1 MVKKALTAILILA
14 LLPIVVNPAIAAA
27 SKVKIGIIYDVGG
40 RGDGSINDATA
51 LGVAKA
57 KKKFGLSD
65 LDVRELVTSGTAF
78 DRENR
83 IEFLVKANY
92 DLIIGVGTS
101 FNDPMTFMSEKYPES
116 QFAIIGSAGVESLN
130 VSCMYFRG
138 EESAYLAGVMAAL
151 NSKSKKIG
159 YLGDSENSSNALLSR
174 NFTAGAKH
182 AVSNIQVYNTISGA
196 TANAEIKAL
205 SSQGVDVLF
214 STWSRNGT
222 IISAITNSKK
232 SMKLI
237 GVEPEQYYLSS
248 KAAKK
253 VLIGYVNQRF
263 DLAISDLFGA
273 AVSGQSITDLVD
285 SKNGVFG
292 RNYSLA
298 NNGVEFRAT
307 AANQISIAEVSRAKA
322 AILAKKI
329 VALK

>member
-1 MVKKALTAILILA
+1 VVKKALTAILILA

-92 DLIIGVGTS
+92 YLIIGVGTS

-182 AVSNIQVYNTISGA
+182 AVSKIQVINTSSGA

-205 SSQGVDVLF
+205 GSQGVDVLF

-263 DLAISDLFGA
+263 DLAVSDLFAA
-273 AVSGQSITDLVD
+273 AVSGQSITDIVD

-298 NNGVEFRAT
+298 NNGVELSTT
-307 AANQISIAEVSRAKA
+307 AANQISIRAVSTAKA

>member
-1 MVKKALTAILILA
+1 MGKKTLIALVILA
-14 LLPIVVNPAIAAA
+14 LLPIAINPANAAPG
-27 SKVKIGIIYDVGG
+27 KVKIGIIYDVGG

-51 LGVAKA
+51 IGVAAA

-65 LDVRELVTSGTAF
+65 LDVRELVTSGTTF

-101 FNDPMTFMSEKYPES
+101 FNDPMTYMSEKYPES

-138 EESAYLAGVMAAL
+138 EQSAYLAGVMAAL

-159 YLGDSENSSNALLSR
+159 YLGDSDNTANGAMSR

-182 AVSNIQVYNTISGA
+182 AVAKIQVINTSSGA
-196 TANAEIKAL
+196 NSNAEIKAL

-222 IISAITNSKK
+222 IISAINSSKK
-232 SMKLI
+232 PMKLI
-237 GVEPEQYYLSS
+237 GVKPEQYYLSS
-248 KAAKK
+248 KAANKA
-253 VLIGYVNQRF
+253 LIGYVNQRF
-263 DLAISDLFGA
+263 DLAVSDLFAA
-273 AVSGQSITDLVD
+273 AVSGQSITDIVD

-292 RNYSLA
+292 RNYSLT
-298 NNGVEFRAT
+298 NNGVELRAT
-307 AANQISIAEVSRAKA
+307 AANQTSIAAISTAKS

-329 VALK
+329 AVLK

>member
-1 MVKKALTAILILA
+1 VVKKALTAILILA